1 MTETRFSDLSLSDL
15 TLRALDEMGYE
26 RPTPVQQSAI
36 PLVASGRDLM
46 VQSQTGTG
54 KTAAFGIPLIESLGD
69 KAQGIGG
76 LVLCPT
82 RELAKQVADE
92 FNRLGKHGR
101 LRTVSVY
108 GGASLEKQVAEMR
121 FAHIVVGT
129 PGRVLDH
136 LRRRTLRLDKLR
148 MLVLDEADE
157 MLSMGF
163 AQELDA
169 IMRFVPD
176 ERQTLLFSATIPE
189 DIKRYARRYMKEP
202 EFLSLIEENVAAD
215 DVEHHYYMVSG
226 VGRPREL
233 VQVIEYEQPESA
245 IIFANTRQDSELVAR
260 YLQRQGYNAE
270 YLNGDLPQ
278 RERERIMQLTKE
290 KNLRFLCAT
299 DIAARGIDI
308 SELSHVI
315 NYVLP
320 ESPEVY
326 IHRTGRTGRAGAKGT
341 AISLIGPREIGVY
354 YYLKRI
360 YNVALQERSVPTQA
374 EIELRREER
383 RTDTLVEEILASV
396 ETPAPTPEQRADV
409 MRLLERDDA
418 VEVVQALLTHY
429 RQRGAAKP
437 SGARF
442 GGMLDEV
449 PRPEKI
455 APGARP
461 QTLAGVADR
470 VAMIQSAYRGPAPR
484 RAKGDEAP
492 VEAKAAVVVDAAEP
506 TAEPPAARE
515 EAPVVE
521 ARAERIDSPR
531 ADRVD
536 FPRVERV
543 SARSGRG
550 QRVGG
555 EPARVEPEAA
565 RVEPETPAPVVEAP
579 VEASRREET
588 TPPPGDE
595 GLRRRRQRPSRVA
608 AEREVESTP
617 PPAAVAESAPPAA
630 FDDEEPELDDDVG
643 LDDEGDD
650 DDGELG
656 RLFVSLGQRDGFDVE
671 SLREALADLG
681 GLLPEDLR
689 EISLYPRHSYVMV
702 EREFAEDLIAAVNG
716 ETLDGRTVRV
726 EFARNA

>member
-1 MTETRFSDLSLSDL
+1 VPIESLMTETRFSDLSLSDL
-15 TLRALDEMGYE
+15 TLRALEEMGYE
-26 RPTPVQQSAI
+26 RPTPVQLSAI

-54 KTAAFGIPLIESLGD
+54 KTAAFGIPLIELLGD
-69 KAQGIGG
+69 KAQGIGA

-101 LRTVSVY
+101 LRTVAIY
-108 GGASLEKQVAEMR
+108 GGASLEKQVAEVR

-136 LRRRTLRLDKLR
+136 LRRRTLRLDKMR

-202 EFLSLIEENVAAD
+202 EFLSLIEENVGAD

-245 IIFANTRQDSELVAR
+245 IVFTNTRQDSELVAR
-260 YLQRQGYNAE
+260 YLKRQGYNAE

-360 YNVALQERSVPTQA
+360 YNVALQERTVPTQA

-383 RTDTLVEEILASV
+383 RTDTLVQEILASV
-396 ETPAPTPEQRADV
+396 ELPVATPDQRAQV

-429 RQRGAAKP
+429 RQRGAAR
-437 SGARF
+437 SSSGGARV
-442 GGMLDEV
+442 GGMLEDV

-455 APGARP
+455 APGGRA
-461 QTLAGVADR
+461 QTIAGVADR
-470 VAMIQSAYRGPAPR
+470 VAMIQSAYRGPGQR
-484 RAKGDEAP
+484 KVKDEAEGRIDFP
-492 VEAKAAVVVDAAEP
+492 
-506 TAEPPAARE
+506 
-515 EAPVVE
+515 
-521 ARAERIDSPR
+521 RAERP
-531 ADRVD
+531 AAK
-536 FPRVERV
+536 PA
-543 SARSGRG
+543 SA
-550 QRVGG
+550 
-555 EPARVEPEAA
+555 
-565 RVEPETPAPVVEAP
+565 
-579 VEASRREET
+579 
-588 TPPPGDE
+588 
-595 GLRRRRQRPSRVA
+595 
-608 AEREVESTP
+608 
-617 PPAAVAESAPPAA
+617 PPADAADVMPDVASAPPAA
-630 FDDEEPELDDDVG
+630 VEPW
-643 LDDEGDD
+643 
-650 DDGELG
+650 DGG
-656 RLFVSLGQRDGFDVE
+656 VR
-671 SLREALADLG
+671 RERRAG
-681 GLLPEDLR
+681 C
-689 EISLYPRHSYVMV
+689 
-702 EREFAEDLIAAVNG
+702 F
-716 ETLDGRTVRV
+716 
-726 EFARNA
+726 

>member
-1 MTETRFSDLSLSDL
+1 
-15 TLRALDEMGYE
+15 MGYE
-26 RPTPVQQSAI
+26 RPTPVRQSAI

-54 KTAAFGIPLIESLGD
+54 KTAAFGIPLIEALGD

-245 IIFANTRQDSELVAR
+245 IIFTNTRQDSELVAR

-396 ETPAPTPEQRADV
+396 ENPTPTPDQRAEV

-455 APGARP
+455 APGGRP

-484 RAKGDEAP
+484 RAKGEDAAVEAKPVAASAPVDEP
-492 VEAKAAVVVDAAEP
+492 VEAAAEVPVVEAAVEA
-506 TAEPPAARE
+506 
-515 EAPVVE
+515 APVVE
-521 ARAERIDSPR
+521 ARAERSAPRAERSDPR

-555 EPARVEPEAA
+555 EAPVEPEAA
-565 RVEPETPAPVVEAP
+565 RVEVASPAPAAVEPVEAP
-579 VEASRREET
+579 RREET
-588 TPPPGDE
+588 TPPGDE
-595 GLRRRRQRPSRVA
+595 GPRRRRQRPSRMA
-608 AEREVESTP
+608 ADRELESSAP
-617 PPAAVAESAPPAA
+617 PPAPAVQSAPPAA
-630 FDDEEPELDDDVG
+630 VDVDDD
-643 LDDEGDD
+643 LDAD